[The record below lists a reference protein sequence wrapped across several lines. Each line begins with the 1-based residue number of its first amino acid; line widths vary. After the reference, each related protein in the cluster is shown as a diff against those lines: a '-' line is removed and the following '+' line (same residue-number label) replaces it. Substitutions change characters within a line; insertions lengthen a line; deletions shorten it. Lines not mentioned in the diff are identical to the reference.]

1 MDRSISALPSLRQLS
16 YLLALHE
23 HGHFGRAAAACFVTQ
38 STLSA
43 GIAELER
50 LLGVV
55 LVERTKRAVRFT
67 AIGEEVAARA
77 LGVVRAAE
85 DLGAAVQEAS
95 APLTGALR
103 LAVIP
108 TVAPFLLPR
117 LLPAVAAAWPG
128 LRLSVREMLTG
139 PACDAVH
146 RGGVDCALLA
156 LPAECGEVETRE
168 IATDRLW
175 LAVRPDAGPVPALPL
190 DEAASARLL
199 LLDDGHCLKSHALAV
214 CAPAEERE
222 APVVAAT
229 LQTLVGLVDA
239 GLGFTLLPAMAV
251 EAGMLAGTGVT
262 AHPVELAEAYRRIA
276 LVWRRG
282 HPRAADLRLLSGTL
296 AGCVSPPLPLPAQA
310 PADAGAG
317 G

>member
-108 TVAPFLLPR
+108 TVAPFLLPQ
-117 LLPAVAAAWPG
+117 LLPAIAAAWPG
-128 LRLSVREMLTG
+128 LRLSVRETLTG
-139 PACDAVH
+139 PACEALH
-146 RGGVDCALLA
+146 RGGVDCALVA
-156 LPAECGEVETRE
+156 LPAECGDVEVCE

-175 LAVRPDAGPVPALPL
+175 LAARPDAGPVPALPL

-199 LLDDGHCLKSHALAV
+199 LLDDGHCLTAHALTV
-214 CAPAEERE
+214 CTPAGERE
-222 APVVAAT
+222 AAVVAAT

-251 EAGMLAGTGVT
+251 AAGMLDGTGVV
-262 AHPVELAEAYRRIA
+262 ARAIDLPEACRRIA

-282 HPRAADLRLLSGTL
+282 HPRAADLRLLGDTVAATVLSEQRS
-296 AGCVSPPLPLPAQA
+296 C
-310 PADAGAG
+310 
-317 G
+317 